1 MINAKRAKAL
11 RKTLRSVLGHLP
23 KVLYTARPPTVRW
36 LPDYD
41 RPLRLD
47 GHSQMRPYEVPGS
60 VLVAQGTQR
69 YAYLQA
75 KKHPAAAR

>member
-11 RKTLRSVLGHLP
+11 RKAVRQYLGDLP
-23 KVLYTARPPTVRW
+23 KVLYGGISGKPFRAA
-36 LPDYD
+36 DY
-41 RPLRLD
+41 RQGLQANGTPHTGWFGGVTR
-47 GHSQMRPYEVPGS
+47 

-75 KKHPAAAR
+75 KKHLAAAR